1 MSRAPQSRQVL
12 EVRRDAATAESESIV
27 SGDEVATVTF
37 DETDAD
43 ELLERIFA
51 ADVVVVV

>member
-1 MSRAPQSRQVL
+1 VSRAPQSRQVL

-27 SGDEVATVTF
+27 SGDEVTTVTF